1 MGDDR
6 AALREPPDA
15 GHGSSACPSTPHG
28 FGFRIASAEHAI
40 EARWETPDPPFWV
53 DGQGGAFHAL
63 EDIWALMVGA
73 PRAHLVVDGREVPGE
88 PFEDDVWTPKLGRPL
103 SSAHGAFAEVRVE
116 PVSGRATGSG
126 PGGPR

>member
-1 MGDDR
+1 
-6 AALREPPDA
+6 
-15 GHGSSACPSTPHG
+15 
-28 FGFRIASAEHAI
+28 
-40 EARWETPDPPFWV
+40 
-53 DGQGGAFHAL
+53 
-63 EDIWALMVGA
+63 MVGA
-73 PRAHLVVDGREVPGE
+73 PRAHLVVDGDEVPGE